1 MLCCMHMYDFSGLW
15 FKNIRWRSSFSMKRG
30 GFTYINY
37 KYLYRERSRTSV
49 SGLLHKIVS
58 LKSRLDA
65 LVTH

>member
-1 MLCCMHMYDFSGLW
+1 MFCRMHMYDFSGLQ
-15 FKNIRWRSSFSMKRG
+15 FKNMHQRSSFSMKRD

-37 KYLYRERSRTSV
+37 KYLYRGGSRTSV